1 VLPALSANLYAQQHF
16 PEESGDRARYRAMI
30 ETPKAYVSGICILLQ
45 DDQIV
50 RGSIINEF
58 GVTALSF
65 SYYPDKEKVKLH
77 QVVRPMDKWYIRR
90 VLRKD
95 LCHLLNLMRENVY
108 IYTDTKYKI
117 TYKFTPLEV
126 TDDEI
131 EE

>member
-1 VLPALSANLYAQQHF
+1 
-16 PEESGDRARYRAMI
+16 MI